1 MFSLLKTFPKS
12 TEVRIVVVVVV
23 VVAVVVV
30 VYVVVV
36 FVANRK
42 DPKSGSAFTHGKNMM
57 YLTAGEG

>member
-1 MFSLLKTFPKS
+1 MLKN
-12 TEVRIVVVVVV
+12 VVVVNVKNVV
-23 VVAVVVV
+23 VVFVVV
-30 VYVVVV
+30 VYVVVVFVV